1 MSEQERDT
9 DGQTQAN
16 VTITLEARPERL
28 LIPHA
33 ASVRR
38 IDYRIQVSA
47 APNKARAERAPL
59 TLALVI
65 DRSGSMSGDKIVTAK
80 RAALT
85 ALNELDERDTA
96 AVVIF
101 DDQIDTIQP
110 AAQVTPAIKRH
121 VAHELEEVNA
131 RSSTALHEGW
141 LTGCNAIVGQGAS
154 GGLARCFL
162 LTDGLAN
169 VGIQD
174 PEQIATQAGGIRRNA
189 GIGTSTFGVGL
200 DYAEELLGPMAEAGG
215 GQFHNLRTAAEIAH
229 AFAGELGELLLTAAA
244 NVRLEIEVEAG
255 ATVELLS
262 IYHTQQD
269 TEHPYRWS
277 AMIGDLM
284 GGEERHVIAS
294 VNFPL
299 SARREAQT
307 VRARILWT
315 QEGAE
320 QATDWQ
326 PLTFTYATDAECD
339 AEQPDAEIAQRIGEA
354 LSDRAQREALT
365 RSKRGDFAGAQMVL
379 AQSSGDIQAY
389 AARSPRLE
397 AELDAIANLN
407 SGIAGGMPLD
417 PDTAKEAYFQK
428 QLRSKGQRDQRRAPQ
443 PPAKPDDK

>member
-1 MSEQERDT
+1 MSEQNRDT
-9 DGQTQAN
+9 DEQIQAN
-16 VTITLEARPERL
+16 MTVTLEALPERR

-47 APNKARAERAPL
+47 AANKARAERAPL

-65 DRSGSMSGDKIVTAK
+65 DRSGSMSGDKIMTAK

-101 DDQIDTIQP
+101 DDQIDTIQSATP
-110 AAQVTPAIKRH
+110 VTPAIKRH
-121 VAHELEEVNA
+121 VARELEKIQA
-131 RSSTALHEGW
+131 RGSTALHEGW
-141 LTGCNAIVGQGAS
+141 LTGCHAIVGQGAS

-174 PEQIATQAGGIRRNA
+174 PEQIATEAGGIRRNA

-215 GQFHNLRTAAEIAH
+215 GQFHNLRTAEEIAH

-244 NVRLEIEVEAG
+244 NVRLEIEAEAG

-269 TEHPYRWS
+269 ADHPYRWS
-277 AMIGDLM
+277 AMIGDLI
-284 GGEERHVIAS
+284 GGEERHVLTS

-307 VRARILWT
+307 VRARVLWT
-315 QEGAE
+315 QDGAE
-320 QATDWQ
+320 KATEWS

-339 AEQPDAEIAQRIGEA
+339 SEQPDAEIAQRIGEA

-365 RSKRGDFAGAQMVL
+365 LSKRGDFAGARMFL
-379 AQSSGDIQAY
+379 ANTSSDIQAY
-389 AARSPRLE
+389 AASAPMLA
-397 AELDAIANLN
+397 AELDDIADLN
-407 SGIAGGMPLD
+407 SGIAGNIPL
-417 PDTAKEAYFQK
+417 ASHISKEVYFQR
-428 QLRSKGQRDQRRAPQ
+428 QMRSKGQRDQRQASK
-443 PPAKPDDK
+443 PPAKEDGK